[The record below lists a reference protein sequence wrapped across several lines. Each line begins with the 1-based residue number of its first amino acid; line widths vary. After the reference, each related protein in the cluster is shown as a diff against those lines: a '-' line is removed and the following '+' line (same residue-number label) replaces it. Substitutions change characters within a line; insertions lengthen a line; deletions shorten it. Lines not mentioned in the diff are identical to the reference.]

1 MRDCHSPPRR
11 SIARC
16 PLTACAIVA
25 IASTA
30 SAQSIEPRTYS
41 NTPVGVN
48 FLIAGYAY
56 TRGALE
62 FESLPVTDAHLH
74 TSNAVL
80 AYATALD
87 FWGKSGKFDV
97 IVPYTWLSGS
107 ASYAGQPLE
116 RVVNGFGD
124 PAEPVPRR

>member
-1 MRDCHSPPRR
+1 MTPARQGVARPRR
-11 SIARC
+11 AMHHYRSSR
-16 PLTACAIVA
+16 PKLSRRGLVACSLAA
-25 IASTA
+25 AGSFA
-30 SAQSIEPRTYS
+30 SAQSIEPRTYA

-62 FESLPVTDAHLH
+62 FESLPVTDTHLH

-97 IVPYTWLSGS
+97 IVPYTWL
-107 ASYAGQPLE
+107 
-116 RVVNGFGD
+116 
-124 PAEPVPRR
+124 